1 MLGSPSAATSRMTG
15 MGRQRE
21 PRSTEREP
29 RTAAGDR
36 ADKTCR
42 SCGRRIEWRA
52 AWAKSWDDVAYCSDA
67 CRSRKVRPVDRELE
81 ASILRLLGERAAT
94 ATICPSEAA
103 RAVAAQGGAVTEG
116 SREADGTPA
125 TDATSADDDASDD
138 AWRALM
144 EPARR
149 AARRLVAAGEV
160 EITQGGRVVDPST
173 AKGPIRVRRA
183 RGSAEA

>member
-1 MLGSPSAATSRMTG
+1 MAG

-21 PRSTEREP
+21 PRSTAHERGHDSGRG
-29 RTAAGDR
+29 RTSAGER
-36 ADKTCR
+36 VDKTCR

-52 AWAKSWDDVAYCSDA
+52 AWARSWDEVAYCSDA
-67 CRSRKVRPVDRELE
+67 CRARKVRPVDRELE
-81 ASILRLLGERAAT
+81 QSIRQLLGERAAT

-103 RAVAAQGGAVTEG
+103 RAVAARQG
-116 SREADGTPA
+116 
-125 TDATSADDDASDD
+125 DASDD

-173 AKGPIRVRRA
+173 AKGPIRIRRA
-183 RGSAEA
+183 R